1 MANATHTVRTITE
14 HRFTVPCES
23 PHGGNWQDFDVARAM
38 AENVAREQGINTG
51 TDGWS
56 RLRCEDDQLVLVLT
70 IEGPDELPLAHRPG
84 NV

>member
-56 RLRCEDDQLVLVLT
+56 RLRRNLSTCLRHRRAEFTERPPLVGRV
-70 IEGPDELPLAHRPG
+70 G
-84 NV
+84 